1 MNIFKKILNKFK
13 REKKKEEACWYNNF
27 HEQKRSRW
35 SEPIEGE
42 AFGSVYQMDFAL
54 SQQIAYRQ
62 S

>member
-1 MNIFKKILNKFK
+1 MNTFKRILNKLNIK
-13 REKKKEEACWYNNF
+13 KKKEKECWYNNF